1 MSSEAPA
8 GDPLE
13 LDATGQAGL
22 VASGDISP
30 AELVE
35 ASIARAERLN
45 PKLNAIIHEFYDEA
59 RDVAEGELPDGPFRG
74 VPFLFKDLGACLAG
88 QPLHSGSRI
97 LKELD
102 FRAPLD
108 TGLGLRFSR
117 AGFVTIGKTNTP
129 EFGILPTTEPEAYG
143 PTRNPWDLT
152 RSPGGSSGGSGAA
165 VAAGIVPAAHG
176 NDGGGSIRIPAAANG
191 LVGLKPSRARVS
203 QAPYVGDS
211 MSGLVSEFVLVRSI
225 RDAAAILDLAHGPEP
240 GDPYAA
246 PPPERPFSEELGA
259 DPGSLHIALLSESL
273 TGDSIDPEVRAALE
287 SAGRTLEEMGHRIST
302 PELPVGGQEDEL
314 YETFITR
321 WAAGVAETA
330 ATVGIVAGRELGPGD
345 CEPLTWKLVERG
357 RSESGA
363 DYLHA
368 VNRHQLLGRMVAFL
382 YEGGIDLV
390 LTPTI
395 TQLPQPLG
403 TYDDSGPDP
412 MEPMHVARE
421 LASFTGIFNAT
432 GQPAISLPIGWSET
446 GLPIGIQFV
455 APIWRED
462 LLFRIA
468 SSLEEA
474 LPWSDRRPP
483 VPGVE
488 AGG

>member
-1 MSSEAPA
+1 MMSSAA
-8 GDPLE
+8 DLLE
-13 LDATGQAGL
+13 LDAIGQAEA
-22 VASGDISP
+22 VASGEASP
-30 AELVE
+30 GELVE
-35 ASIARAERLN
+35 AAIARAERVN
-45 PKLNAIIHEFYDEA
+45 PVLNAVIHQFYDEA
-59 RDVAEGELPDGPFRG
+59 ASGAQAGLPDGPFRG

-88 QPLHSGSRI
+88 QPLYTGSRV
-97 LKELD
+97 LKELN

-108 TGLGLRFSR
+108 TTLALRFR
-117 AGFVTIGKTNTP
+117 QAGFVTLGKTNAP
-129 EFGILPTTEPEAYG
+129 EFGILPTTEPQTYG
-143 PTRNPWDLT
+143 PTRNPWDT
-152 RSPGGSSGGSGAA
+152 SRSPGGSSGGSGAA
-165 VAAGIVPAAHG
+165 VAAGITPVAHA

-211 MSGLVSEFVLVRSI
+211 MSGLVTEFVLTRSV
-225 RDAAAILDLAHGPEP
+225 RDAAAILDLVHGPEP

-246 PPPERPFSEELGA
+246 PPPLRPFSEELSGEA
-259 DPGSLHIALLSESL
+259 GQMHVAVLTESL
-273 TGDSIDPEVRAALE
+273 TGDQIDPEVRGAVEAVARL
-287 SAGRTLEEMGHRIST
+287 LEEMGHQVSS
-302 PELPVGGQEDEL
+302 PELPLAGQEEEL
-314 YETFITR
+314 YQTFITR

-330 ATVGIVAGRELGPGD
+330 ATVEMVAGRTLGPD
-345 CEPLTWKLVERG
+345 DFEPLTWALVEKG

-368 VNRHQLLGRMVAFL
+368 VNRHQMLARMVAFL

-390 LTPTI
+390 MTPTI

-421 LASFTGIFNAT
+421 LAAFTGIFNAT
-432 GQPAISLPIGWSET
+432 GQPAISLPLAWSES

-468 SSLEEA
+468 SALETA
-474 LPWSDRRPP
+474 LPWADRRPP
-483 VPGVE
+483 DLPSEGAE
-488 AGG
+488 

>member
-1 MSSEAPA
+1 MNSATEL
-8 GDPLE
+8 LE
-13 LDATGQAGL
+13 LDALGQAEA
-22 VASGDISP
+22 VASGEASP
-30 AELVE
+30 RELVE
-35 ASIARAERLN
+35 AAIARAERVN
-45 PKLNAIIHEFYDEA
+45 PVLNAVIHEFYEEA
-59 RDVAEGELPDGPFRG
+59 RSVAEAGPPDGPFRA

-88 QPLHSGSRI
+88 QPLYTGSRV
-97 LKELD
+97 LKALD

-108 TGLGLRFSR
+108 TTLALRFR
-117 AGFVTIGKTNTP
+117 QAGFVTLGKTNTP
-129 EFGILPTTEPEAYG
+129 EFGILPTTEPETYG
-143 PTRNPWDLT
+143 PTRNPWDT
-152 RSPGGSSGGSGAA
+152 SRSPGGSSGGSGAA
-165 VAAGIVPAAHG
+165 VAAGIAPVAHA

-191 LVGLKPSRARVS
+191 LVGFKPSRARVS

-211 MSGLVSEFVLVRSI
+211 MSGLVTEFVLTRSV
-225 RDAAAILDLAHGPEP
+225 RDAAAILDLVHGPEP

-246 PPPERPFSEELGA
+246 PPPVRPFSEELSEE
-259 DPGSLHIALLSESL
+259 PGQMHIAVLTESL
-273 TGDSIDPEVRAALE
+273 TGDQIDPEVRGAVEEVARQLE
-287 SAGRTLEEMGHRIST
+287 GMGHQVSS
-302 PELPVGGQEDEL
+302 PDLPVAGQEEEL
-314 YETFITR
+314 YQTFITR

-330 ATVGIVAGRELGPGD
+330 STVEMVAGRTLGPD
-345 CEPLTWKLVERG
+345 DFEPLTWALVEKG

-368 VNRHQLLGRMVAFL
+368 VNRHQMLARMVAFL

-403 TYDDSGPDP
+403 TYDDSGSDP

-421 LASFTGIFNAT
+421 LAAFTGIFNAT
-432 GQPAISLPIGWSET
+432 GQPAVSLPLAWSES

-468 SSLEEA
+468 SQLEKA
-474 LPWSDRRPP
+474 LPWAERRPP
-483 VPGVE
+483 DLPGDD
-488 AGG
+488 AG